1 MAEIFMGFSE
11 YFQRQQQMGRG
22 GAIALIDEQCS
33 LSYQELTQAITDRVT
48 WFRQWP
54 QEQHFFALS
63 FNADIWSVVTY
74 LACLEA
80 KIPLLL
86 IDPQALSELVT
97 PQLNRLGVCVW
108 IKNPQVQLVLA
119 NQKPLCRKDLA
130 LLLSTS
136 GSTGGAK
143 SVMLSRENLVSNARS
158 ISQYLPMGEQD
169 CGIASLPLSYSY
181 GLSLLNS
188 HLMVGARFVLTGQS
202 LMTKDFWK
210 LMREHKVSS
219 LAGVP
224 FSYQMLKTLR
234 FERMDLPT
242 LKVLTQAGG
251 RLNIELAQ
259 HFYQLAQQSGR
270 QFFMMYGQTEATA
283 RIAYLPPQYLP
294 EYGDCIG
301 IAIPHGELYLR
312 DLLTNERFEEINQP
326 GELYYQGPNVML
338 GYANGAN
345 DLNSATCITELATGD
360 IAERLANGLFRI
372 TGRKSRFIK
381 LQGKR
386 LSLDEI
392 EANLNQAGMRE
403 CIACGRDDTL
413 VIAFLASSS
422 RESIQA
428 YCVKTYGLHPTQ
440 FKLLACP
447 VFPRLSNGK
456 PDYQRLLVSAQ
467 AGMTA
472 LPAIADLPLMAKQDA
487 EQGTEQ

>member
-1 MAEIFMGFSE
+1 MAELLTGFGE
-11 YFQRQQQMGRG
+11 FFQRQQQMGRG
-22 GAIALIDEQCS
+22 DAIALIDEQGC
-33 LSYQELTQAITDRVT
+33 LSYQELAQAITDRVA
-48 WFRQWP
+48 WFSQWP

-86 IDPQALSELVT
+86 LDPQAASELVT
-97 PQLNRLGVCVW
+97 PQLSRLGLCVW
-108 IKNPQVQLVLA
+108 IKNQQVQLVLA
-119 NQKPLCRKDLA
+119 NKKPLYRKELA

-158 ISQYLPMGEQD
+158 ISLYLPMGEQD
-169 CGIASLPLSYSY
+169 CGITSLPLSYSY

-188 HLMVGARFVLTGQS
+188 HLLVGARFVLTGQS
-202 LMTKDFWK
+202 LMTKDFWG
-210 LMREHKVSS
+210 LMCKHNVSS

-234 FERMDLPT
+234 LERMDLPA

-259 HFYQLAQQSGR
+259 HFYQVAQQSGR
-270 QFFMMYGQTEATA
+270 QFFIMYGQTEATA

-294 EYGDCIG
+294 KYGDCIG

-312 DLLTNERFEEINQP
+312 DLQTNERFEDINHP
-326 GELYYQGPNVML
+326 GELYYRGPNVML
-338 GYANGAN
+338 GYASDVN
-345 DLNSATCITELATGD
+345 DLNSVTCPTELATGD

-372 TGRKSRFIK
+372 TGRRSRFIK

-392 EANLNQAGMRE
+392 EANLSQAGMSE
-403 CIACGRDDTL
+403 CIVSGQDDTL
-413 VIAFLASSS
+413 VVAFLASVS

-428 YCVKTYGLHPTQ
+428 YCVKNYGLHPTQ
-440 FKLLACP
+440 FKLLACT

-467 AGMTA
+467 AGMTE
-472 LPAIADLPLMAKQDA
+472 LPIIMDRPLMTKQEA
-487 EQGTEQ
+487 EQGMAP